1 MTKENVY
8 HLIES
13 QYQNVLSKHNISKG
27 LQTIISQPK
36 NEIIVHFSITLED
49 GTVELFKGYRV
60 QHNNL
65 LGPFKGG
72 LRFYENL
79 YLDECKALS
88 FWMTM
93 KCALVGLPFG
103 GGKGGVKC
111 NPKNYSITDLKKISK
126 GFSKALKPYIGSNI
140 DIPAPDM
147 GTNANVMD
155 WMQSAYNEGERNQL
169 YSVFTGKTTKMH
181 GSSARSGA
189 TGYGVYLCLKFWAE
203 QNQIDLR
210 GKTYILQGYGN
221 VGSHTAELLHGLG
234 LSLIAV
240 GDHTGYIQCDEGF
253 NVFKLSK
260 YVGEHHS
267 IDGYSIGNRIE
278 KSDFFSISCD
288 IVIPAALELQICE
301 QEAHS
306 MNCTLVLEAANGPVD
321 MKGEQILLDKSVTI
335 IPDILANSGGVLGS
349 YMEWKQNKNNDC
361 YSKEIVETFI
371 KERLYEVYC
380 KMVSKANDKNVSLR
394 EAAYIIALDRLNDK
408 YNIDN

>member
-1 MTKENVY
+1 MEKENVY

-13 QYQNVLSKHNISKG
+13 QYKNVLKKHTISNG
-27 LQTIISQPK
+27 LREIISQPQ
-36 NEIIVHFSITLED
+36 NEIIVNFPITLED
-49 GTVELFKGYRV
+49 GSIQLFKGYRV

-65 LGPFKGG
+65 LGPYKGG
-72 LRFYENL
+72 LRFYQNL

-93 KCALVGLPFG
+93 KCALVNLPFG
-103 GGKGGVKC
+103 GGKGGIKC
-111 NPKNYSITDLKKISK
+111 NPKDYSANDLKKISK
-126 GFSKALKPYIGSNI
+126 GFSKALKKYIGSDV

-147 GTNANVMD
+147 GTNAQVMD
-155 WMQSAYNEGERNQL
+155 WMQAAYNEGEDKQC
-169 YSVFTGKTTKMH
+169 YSVFTGKTTTMH
-181 GSSARSGA
+181 GSSARTGA

-203 QNQIDLR
+203 QNNIDLR

-240 GDHTGYIQCDEGF
+240 GDHTGYIQCNEGF

-267 IDGYSIGNRIE
+267 IEEYPIGNRIE
-278 KSDFFSISCD
+278 KSDFFAIPCD

-301 QEAHS
+301 QEANS
-306 MNCTLVLEAANGPVD
+306 MNCTLVLEAANGPID
-321 MKGEQILLDKSVTI
+321 IIGEQKLLEKQVTI

-349 YMEWKQNKNNDC
+349 FMEWKQNKNNDC
-361 YSKEIVETFI
+361 YTKEAVQSFI
-371 KERLYEVYC
+371 KERLYDVYC
-380 KMVSKANDKNVSLR
+380 QMVETSTEKNVSLR
-394 EAAYIIALDRLNDK
+394 EAAYMIALDRLDQK
-408 YNIDN
+408 YLIN